1 MNTLQPPEKETIL
14 IRKASGEEEPF
25 DARKL
30 ADSLKNAGAD
40 TITANEIVAAI
51 EAWLFEGI
59 TTRKIYGRAHALL
72 RKKRSKAAS
81 RYKLKEAILQ
91 LGPTGYPFEWFMGQV
106 YARRGY
112 KTQVGIVVPGTCVT
126 HEMDVIAT
134 NAHKQ
139 YLLECKY
146 SSDQG
151 KTVSVQVPLYVRA
164 RVDDIIKQRKD
175 LPEYKKVDF
184 IAGVI
189 TNTRFSD
196 DAAKFGKCA
205 NMHMLAWDYPRGN
218 GLKEIIERE
227 KLFPVTIL
235 GGLNKREKEALL
247 KEGIVTCEQLSQAPE
262 AIDKL
267 QLSKRKY
274 NSLMRE
280 LGQLNV

>member
-1 MNTLQPPEKETIL
+1 MNIPETQEKDTLLIL
-14 IRKASGEEEPF
+14 KASGEEEPF

-40 TITANEIVAAI
+40 NITTNEIVAAI

-81 RYKLKEAILQ
+81 RYKLKKAILQ
-91 LGPTGYPFEWFMGQV
+91 LGPTGYPFEWFMGEV

-112 KTQVGIVVPGTCVT
+112 KTEVGVVVPGTCVT

-134 NAHKQ
+134 NTHKQ

-196 DAAKFGKCA
+196 DAAKFGQCA
-205 NMHMLAWDYPRGN
+205 DMHMLAWDYPRGN
-218 GLKEIIERE
+218 GLKDIIERE

-235 GGLNKREKEALL
+235 GGLNKKEKEFLL
-247 KEGIVTCEQLSQAPE
+247 SKAIVTCTQVRKTPE
-262 AIDKL
+262 IIQKL
-267 QLSKRKY
+267 HLSKRK
-274 NSLMRE
+274 NSSLLKE
-280 LGQLNV
+280 LDHLGV